1 MATSDDSSI
10 AQNFASFF
18 NGWLVRLERFHER
31 LVQALN
37 EDDIQH
43 QQLESLIQQVLSHY
57 EQYLVEKSTAA
68 REQVLLFYSPPWL
81 TSFEKAL
88 LWVGGF
94 KPFLLFKLLANSVTE
109 LTPEQGEAIER
120 VKCETRREERELT
133 QDSATIQESLAALP
147 LLKLVRRYGGRIDG
161 ELSELESAMENMKVE
176 MLRALE
182 RADKLRRTTVRKL
195 LQTLSP
201 VQTVK
206 FLAASAEFQ
215 LTVRKRGMQKGQERA
230 SYFTIINYFV
240 GICNG
245 E

>member
-37 EDDIQH
+37 EDDIQQQQ

-88 LWVGGF
+88 LWVAGEGRRLSAKLGTAKLRPIF
-94 KPFLLFKLLANSVTE
+94 PDFRIVPKGTEGAVSLEGKIVGLLASV
-109 LTPEQGEAIER
+109 L
-120 VKCETRREERELT
+120 
-133 QDSATIQESLAALP
+133 LASIGC
-147 LLKLVRRYGGRIDG
+147 LL
-161 ELSELESAMENMKVE
+161 VE
-176 MLRALE
+176 
-182 RADKLRRTTVRKL
+182 
-195 LQTLSP
+195 
-201 VQTVK
+201 
-206 FLAASAEFQ
+206 
-215 LTVRKRGMQKGQERA
+215 
-230 SYFTIINYFV
+230 I
-240 GICNG
+240 
-245 E
+245 